1 MRKLSVTVSLSLDG
15 VMQAPGRPDE
25 DVRGGFARGG
35 WANPYNDD
43 VMGRRMAE
51 GMSKETELLFG
62 RRTYQDFHGVWPNRT
77 DNPFTEV
84 LDRTRKYVASRT
96 LVGPLPWQNSTLLSG
111 DAADSVT
118 ELKRSPGPDLVVL
131 GSGDLVQ
138 TLRRAA
144 LVDEYFLLIHPLILG
159 TGSRLFPDG
168 PPADLR
174 LLESLTT
181 STGVI
186 IASYQQT

>member
-35 WANPYNDD
+35 WANPYNDE

-96 LVGPLPWQNSTLLSG
+96 LVGPLPWQNSSLLSG
-111 DAADSVT
+111 DAAGSVT

-131 GSGDLVQ
+131 GSGHLVQ
-138 TLRRAA
+138 TLRRAG

-168 PPADLR
+168 SPADLH
-174 LLESLTT
+174 LVESLTT
-181 STGVI
+181 TTGVI
-186 IASYQQT
+186 IASYQPT

>member
-35 WANPYNDD
+35 WASAYNDD

-62 RRTYQDFHGVWPNRT
+62 RRTYQDFYVVWPNRT

-84 LDRTRKYVASRT
+84 LDRTRKHVASRT
-96 LVGPLPWQNSTLLSG
+96 LVGPLPWQNSTVLSG

-138 TLRRAA
+138 TLRRAG

-168 PPADLR
+168 SPADLH
-174 LLESLTT
+174 LVESLTT
-181 STGVI
+181 TTGVI
-186 IASYQQT
+186 IASYQPT

>member
-35 WANPYNDD
+35 WANPYNDE
-43 VMGRRMAE
+43 VLGRRMAE

-62 RRTYQDFHGVWPNRT
+62 RRTYQDFYGVWPNRT

-96 LVGPLPWQNSTLLSG
+96 LVGPLPWRNSTLLSG
-111 DAADSVT
+111 DAAESVT
-118 ELKRSPGPDLVVL
+118 ELKRRPGPDLVVL
-131 GSGDLVQ
+131 GSGNLVQ
-138 TLRRAA
+138 TLRRAG

-168 PPADLR
+168 SPADLH
-174 LLESLTT
+174 LVESLTT
-181 STGVI
+181 TTGVI
-186 IASYQQT
+186 IASYQPT

>member
-25 DVRGGFARGG
+25 DVRGGFDRGG
-35 WANPYNDD
+35 WANAYNDD

-51 GMSKETELLFG
+51 GMSKETELIFG
-62 RRTYQDFHGVWPNRT
+62 RRTYQDFFGVWPNRT

-168 PPADLR
+168 SPANLQ
-174 LLESLTT
+174 LVESLTT
-181 STGVI
+181 TTGVI
-186 IASYQQT
+186 IASYQPT

>member
-35 WANPYNDD
+35 WANPYNDE

-62 RRTYQDFHGVWPNRT
+62 RRTYQDFYGVWPNRT

-96 LVGPLPWQNSTLLSG
+96 LVGPLPWRNSTLLSG
-111 DAADSVT
+111 DAAESVT
-118 ELKRSPGPDLVVL
+118 ELKRRPGPDLVVL
-131 GSGDLVQ
+131 ASGNLVQ
-138 TLRRAA
+138 TLRRAG

-159 TGSRLFPDG
+159 AGSRLFPDG
-168 PPADLR
+168 SPADLH
-174 LLESLTT
+174 LVESLTT
-181 STGVI
+181 TTGVI
-186 IASYQQT
+186 IASYQPT